1 MQVRSWGQED
11 PLGEETA
18 PDSRILA
25 GKSHGQRS
33 LVIQLG
39 TQHRVLLAS
48 MTLMK
53 EMKFREVNTSKG
65 TDLVCNRAR
74 GRQWKAVAEL

>member
-1 MQVRSWGQED
+1 M
-11 PLGEETA
+11 A

-25 GKSHGQRS
+25 GKCHGQRS
-33 LVIQLG
+33 LVTQLD

-53 EMKFREVNTSKG
+53 EMKFRKVNTSKG
-65 TDLVCNRAR
+65 TDLVYNRAR
-74 GRQWKAVAEL
+74 SRQWKAVAEL

>member
-1 MQVRSWGQED
+1 M
-11 PLGEETA
+11 A
-18 PDSRILA
+18 PDSRIFA

-33 LVIQLG
+33 LVTQLD

-53 EMKFREVNTSKG
+53 EMKFRKVNTSKG

-74 GRQWKAVAEL
+74 SREWKAVAEL